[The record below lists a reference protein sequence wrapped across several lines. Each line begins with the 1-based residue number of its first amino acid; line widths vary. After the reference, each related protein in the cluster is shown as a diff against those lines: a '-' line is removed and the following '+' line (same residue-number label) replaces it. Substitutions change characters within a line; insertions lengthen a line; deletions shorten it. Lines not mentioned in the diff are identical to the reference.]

1 VSRVG
6 HVFVNTPSLEII
18 AKRISSFSGPTVRRP
33 DGVLIASAMSVTV
46 MTNHGVSVDARR
58 YASVVLVREGKSEP
72 EIADNTMTVFRLLC
86 DEGDVAVMATMDLDA
101 TLATFEPGVRPQP
114 P

>member
-1 VSRVG
+1 MSIVG
-6 HVFVNTPSLEII
+6 HVFVHSPSLEII
-18 AKRISSFSGPTVRRP
+18 AQRIASFCGPTARRH
-33 DGVLIASAMSVTV
+33 DGVLIAIATSVSV

-58 YASVVLVREGKSEP
+58 YASVVLVQEGKTAA
-72 EIADNTMTVFRLLC
+72 EITDNTMLVFRLLC
-86 DEGDVAVMATMDLDA
+86 NEGDVAVMATMDLDE